1 MTVDL
6 GRAKGKITI
15 TFASVDDLERI
26 VGVIA
31 PQAATALRGAS

>member
-6 GRAKGKITI
+6 GRSKGKITI

-26 VGVIA
+26 VDVIA
-31 PQAATALRGAS
+31 PQASQALRGDR